1 MVSVAVGKG
10 NIPGS
15 WGELLPVCLIW
26 DYRRVSVG
34 EAVEV
39 LGIPGAGVQHYQG
52 PVFSDYYK

>member
-1 MVSVAVGKG
+1 M
-10 NIPGS
+10 
-15 WGELLPVCLIW
+15 CLIW

-52 PVFSDYYK
+52 PVFSDYCK